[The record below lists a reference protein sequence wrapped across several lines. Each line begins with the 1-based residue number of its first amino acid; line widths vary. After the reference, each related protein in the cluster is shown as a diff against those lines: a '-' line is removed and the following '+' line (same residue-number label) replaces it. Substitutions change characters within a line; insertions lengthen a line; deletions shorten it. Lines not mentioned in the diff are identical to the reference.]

1 MGEEKK
7 RNYPRKIA
15 RIFLKI
21 VLFLFLF
28 IVLVFI
34 LVLTPPV
41 QRFMTGKAETFLQ
54 KKLKTRVEIGSISFG
69 LSGRVVLQDIY
80 IEDKTKDTLVSGG
93 SIKSHI
99 SFLKLFSN
107 EVQIKDIELQNITAK
122 IKRILPDTLFNYQ
135 FIIDAFTSE
144 QKKDPDTAQT
154 APMKLNI
161 SDVALD
167 NVRLTYVD
175 AVTGND
181 MFARIGNLSATIDTL
196 NPYTMHVDIP
206 SIIAR
211 NVQVRVKQTKPLIQ
225 PEPLS
230 KDMADA
236 AKPVAMKLNLGTIE
250 LSKFN
255 VQLDNDVSAFYTT
268 LNLGQFKANSK
279 LIDLQHNKI
288 YLDQVVLNN
297 SKSVIRLGKKETEK
311 LIEKEISQEIA
322 AQKTQAWDFR
332 VDKFQIDNNSVKFD
346 NDNQPR
352 LAHGMDYAH
361 ISANN
366 LTLHVEDLVF
376 NTDTIGASVTQGSM
390 KEKSGFDL
398 QQLRG
403 NLLYANNQSYL
414 KDLYIKT
421 PGTEIKRNLVL
432 EYASFEAL
440 TKNFAETVFN
450 LELVDSKVQVKDI
463 LVFAPQLRSNPALAN
478 PNDIWNL
485 NIIGSGTMNRLYFET
500 LQFAGLRNT
509 RIDAQGTLV
518 GLMKPTQA
526 GGNFTIRKFHTS
538 QTDIALFTGQRLSNA
553 QMNLPETFDISGTV
567 NGNAGKLNTNLNLNT
582 SAGFIALNGIFS
594 NLTSPTSASYNATI
608 RTNGLQLGSIL
619 RKPDQVG
626 SLSANFTVNGRGLT
640 PTTINTKFKGV
651 VNSLGYNQYQ
661 YRNVKLNGSLVKT
674 AFSVNA
680 DVNDP
685 NIAVNLTA
693 SGDYAAKAF
702 KIDGMVDSI
711 KTLPLHFTTQPVI
724 FRGQI
729 NGTVK
734 NVNPDYLD
742 ANVLITKALLVAG
755 NERLP
760 LDTVRLVSGRSD
772 TANFIRFNSDIV
784 NAQITGQYRFSDLGN
799 IVQSTIQ
806 PYFSVTPA
814 SKTANVKPY
823 NFRFTADAV
832 YSPVLT
838 AFVPSLTAMEPLHA
852 EGTFSNNEGMRAVLS
867 TSSISFAGNRMS
879 DLSLRANTSDSGLQI
894 SANMARLI
902 SGSSFD
908 LYNTRINATA
918 LNNAINFNLGI
929 DDASAKNRYNVS
941 GIINQPSPGAYAI
954 RLKPDNLLLN
964 YETWTVTQDNLIS
977 IGTTSITANNFVLQK
992 GEQRLSIIS
1001 LDGSGPPLQVS
1012 FTDFR
1017 LATLTGFVKADSS
1030 LADGVLNGNITFQ
1043 NLAQQPVFTSNLT
1056 INDLSLKQD
1065 TIGNVNV
1072 QVNTTGNNR
1081 YNANAT
1087 ITGRGNDVVLS
1098 GSFAPA
1104 GNDIDLDLNLAV
1116 RQLQLNTIAGALKP
1130 AITDPTGIIKGTV
1143 KIRGKAS
1150 KPSIQGDMNFNQS
1163 SFILTML
1170 GSRFTIDNEKLSV
1183 TENGI
1188 TFDNFAIRDSANN
1201 ALNIDGSVLSSNF
1214 INYNFNLRIRARN
1227 FLAMNSTKEQSK
1239 LYYGRL
1245 NINTDVRINGTE
1257 SKPVVDGSLTVNE
1270 GTNLVVVVP
1279 QAEPGVQQREGVV
1292 QFVDMK
1298 APENDSLFLASI
1310 TDSLNKTSILGMDI
1324 AINIEVKK
1332 EAVLNVVVDEANGDF
1347 LNVQGEAVISTG
1359 IDPSGK
1365 ITMVGTYT
1373 LESGSYQISFNFLKR
1388 KFDIEKGSTITWT
1401 GEPTAAQ
1408 LNVTAI
1414 YLAHTSPMELVQSQ
1428 IASSTIAIKNTYLQK
1443 LPFEVH
1449 LRLTGELLR
1458 PIVGFDIVLPEN
1470 KNYGVSNDIVTL
1482 VQGRLSQ
1489 LRQDEGDINKQVF
1502 SLLLLGRFVG
1512 DNPFES
1518 AGSAFSAETYA
1529 RQSVSRLLTEQLN
1542 VLGANLIQGVD
1553 INFDLQSTDDYT
1565 TGERRNRTDLNVGVS
1580 KRLLNDRLKVMV
1592 GSNFELEGPQN
1603 TNEQSNNVAGNIA
1616 LDYQLTKDGRYLV
1629 RFFRRN
1635 QYEGIVDGHIIENGI
1650 SFMLSVDYN
1659 RFMEILKGRRQ
1670 RVTHTDSTNQNTRR

>member
-1 MGEEKK
+1 M
-7 RNYPRKIA
+7 
-15 RIFLKI
+15 
-21 VLFLFLF
+21 
-28 IVLVFI
+28 
-34 LVLTPPV
+34 
-41 QRFMTGKAETFLQ
+41 
-54 KKLKTRVEIGSISFG
+54 
-69 LSGRVVLQDIY
+69 
-80 IEDKTKDTLVSGG
+80 
-93 SIKSHI
+93 
-99 SFLKLFSN
+99 KLFSN

-144 QKKDPDTAQT
+144 QKKIPDTAQT

-167 NVRLTYVD
+167 NVKLIYID

-181 MFARIGNLSATIDTL
+181 LFARIGNLSATIDTL

-236 AKPVAMKLNLGTIE
+236 ATPVAMKLNLGTIE

-255 VQLDNDVSAFYTT
+255 VQLDNDVSSFYTT

-311 LIEKEISQEIA
+311 LIEKEIRQEVA

-332 VDKFQIDNNSVKFD
+332 IDKFQFDNNSLQFD

-361 ISANN
+361 ILANN

-376 NTDTIGASVTQGSM
+376 NTDTIGATVTQGSM

-398 QQLRG
+398 QELRG

-538 QTDIALFTGQRLSNA
+538 QTDIALFTGQRLSNN

-567 NGNAGKLNTNLNLNT
+567 NGNAGKLNTNLNVNT

-594 NLTSPTSASYNATI
+594 NLTSPTSGSYNATI

-619 RKPDQVG
+619 RKPDQIG
-626 SLSANFTVNGRGLT
+626 SLSANFTVNGKGLT

-651 VNSLGYNQYQ
+651 VNSLGYNKYQ
-661 YRNVKLNGSLVKT
+661 YRNVKLNGSLIKT

-680 DVNDP
+680 DVDDP

-760 LDTVRLVSGRSD
+760 LDTVRLVSGRTD

-814 SKTANVKPY
+814 SKTVNAKPY
-823 NFRFTADAV
+823 NF
-832 YSPVLT
+832 
-838 AFVPSLTAMEPLHA
+838 
-852 EGTFSNNEGMRAVLS
+852 
-867 TSSISFAGNRMS
+867 
-879 DLSLRANTSDSGLQI
+879 
-894 SANMARLI
+894 
-902 SGSSFD
+902 
-908 LYNTRINATA
+908 
-918 LNNAINFNLGI
+918 
-929 DDASAKNRYNVS
+929 
-941 GIINQPSPGAYAI
+941 
-954 RLKPDNLLLN
+954 
-964 YETWTVTQDNLIS
+964 
-977 IGTTSITANNFVLQK
+977 
-992 GEQRLSIIS
+992 
-1001 LDGSGPPLQVS
+1001 
-1012 FTDFR
+1012 
-1017 LATLTGFVKADSS
+1017 
-1030 LADGVLNGNITFQ
+1030 
-1043 NLAQQPVFTSNLT
+1043 
-1056 INDLSLKQD
+1056 
-1065 TIGNVNV
+1065 
-1072 QVNTTGNNR
+1072 
-1081 YNANAT
+1081 
-1087 ITGRGNDVVLS
+1087 
-1098 GSFAPA
+1098 
-1104 GNDIDLDLNLAV
+1104 
-1116 RQLQLNTIAGALKP
+1116 
-1130 AITDPTGIIKGTV
+1130 
-1143 KIRGKAS
+1143 
-1150 KPSIQGDMNFNQS
+1150 
-1163 SFILTML
+1163 
-1170 GSRFTIDNEKLSV
+1170 
-1183 TENGI
+1183 
-1188 TFDNFAIRDSANN
+1188 
-1201 ALNIDGSVLSSNF
+1201 
-1214 INYNFNLRIRARN
+1214 
-1227 FLAMNSTKEQSK
+1227 
-1239 LYYGRL
+1239 
-1245 NINTDVRINGTE
+1245 
-1257 SKPVVDGSLTVNE
+1257 
-1270 GTNLVVVVP
+1270 
-1279 QAEPGVQQREGVV
+1279 
-1292 QFVDMK
+1292 
-1298 APENDSLFLASI
+1298 
-1310 TDSLNKTSILGMDI
+1310 
-1324 AINIEVKK
+1324 
-1332 EAVLNVVVDEANGDF
+1332 
-1347 LNVQGEAVISTG
+1347 
-1359 IDPSGK
+1359 
-1365 ITMVGTYT
+1365 
-1373 LESGSYQISFNFLKR
+1373 
-1388 KFDIEKGSTITWT
+1388 
-1401 GEPTAAQ
+1401 
-1408 LNVTAI
+1408 
-1414 YLAHTSPMELVQSQ
+1414 
-1428 IASSTIAIKNTYLQK
+1428 
-1443 LPFEVH
+1443 
-1449 LRLTGELLR
+1449 
-1458 PIVGFDIVLPEN
+1458 
-1470 KNYGVSNDIVTL
+1470 
-1482 VQGRLSQ
+1482 
-1489 LRQDEGDINKQVF
+1489 
-1502 SLLLLGRFVG
+1502 
-1512 DNPFES
+1512 
-1518 AGSAFSAETYA
+1518 
-1529 RQSVSRLLTEQLN
+1529 
-1542 VLGANLIQGVD
+1542 
-1553 INFDLQSTDDYT
+1553 
-1565 TGERRNRTDLNVGVS
+1565 
-1580 KRLLNDRLKVMV
+1580 
-1592 GSNFELEGPQN
+1592 
-1603 TNEQSNNVAGNIA
+1603 
-1616 LDYQLTKDGRYLV
+1616 
-1629 RFFRRN
+1629 
-1635 QYEGIVDGHIIENGI
+1635 
-1650 SFMLSVDYN
+1650 
-1659 RFMEILKGRRQ
+1659 
-1670 RVTHTDSTNQNTRR
+1670 